1 VRRGALAATAGA
13 WLVLVPASA
22 SAHLF
27 DTGLGPIFDGISH
40 LFLSFDDLLP
50 VVAMALL
57 GGLNGKVAARRVLF
71 ALPGAWLAG
80 GIAGYLARVA
90 VLPAGTTSLSLLSLG
105 ILVAADRRLA
115 PGIVTVLAIAAGLLH
130 GWLNGSA
137 IAIAGREAIGLAGIV
152 GSVFVLVALFAAPV
166 ASLRVPWTRI
176 ALRVAGSWIAA
187 IGLLLLGWALSGRL

>member
-1 VRRGALAATAGA
+1 MRRAPAAVAGALLLA
-13 WLVLVPASA
+13 PASA
-22 SAHLF
+22 HAHLVN
-27 DTGLGPIFDGISH
+27 TGLGPVYDGISH

-57 GGLNGKVAARRVLF
+57 GGLNGTAAARRVLF

-80 GIAGYLARVA
+80 GIAGYLSGVA
-90 VLPAGTTSLSLLSLG
+90 VLPAGTTSLSLLALG
-105 ILVAADRRLA
+105 ILVAMDRRLT
-115 PGIVTVLAIAAGLLH
+115 PGVVTVLAMAVGLLH
-130 GWLNGSA
+130 GWLNGAA
-137 IAIAGREAIGLAGIV
+137 IATAGREAIGLAGIV